1 MCSNWKTNQH
11 VLVPPF
17 AKQFRPLFFFLV
29 RICTSHTKLLLWM
42 IISRHISLRDL
53 YLLPGFEVP
62 AADDEIG
69 CFHNWK
75 YLVGVFARELKSRHS
90 IFANQYQLRHDT
102 EYGVLLGMLLL
113 NLEAIGWKYDVGYK
127 YCLNSAHSHSFL
139 YWHKLLNKLG
149 LRSVSVALLVS

>member
-1 MCSNWKTNQH
+1 M
-11 VLVPPF
+11 
-17 AKQFRPLFFFLV
+17 
-29 RICTSHTKLLLWM
+29 
-42 IISRHISLRDL
+42 RDL

-102 EYGVLLGMLLL
+102 RTAYKQLNEIMDRSLRRGQRRGVLQESIITQRNGRLVLLIKTECKSQVPGIVHDVSDSGATVFIEPMGAIELG
-113 NLEAIGWKYDVGYK
+113 NRWRE
-127 YCLNSAHSHSFL
+127 
-139 YWHKLLNKLG
+139 
-149 LRSVSVALLVS
+149 ALLS

>member
-1 MCSNWKTNQH
+1 
-11 VLVPPF
+11 
-17 AKQFRPLFFFLV
+17 
-29 RICTSHTKLLLWM
+29 M

-75 YLVGVFARELKSRHS
+75 YPVGVFARELKSRHS

-113 NLEAIGWKYDVGYK
+113 NLEAIGWKYDVCYK